1 MFDMKNKLKRF
12 INGNLKKFGLV
23 ISKRKPTIV
32 EISKEEELMIKI
44 SKKYSMTTEIRM
56 WALLNSLKKIYNEK
70 IDGDI
75 VECGIWKGG
84 NIILIKKFLDKNK
97 QNKKIYCYDT
107 FEGMKQTL
115 SVDSEISTGK
125 SADEI
130 ITNNKVYLCESSLEE
145 TKKNIRENVE
155 SFDNINFIKGKVED
169 TLIEEKNLPEKIS
182 ICRLDTDYYESTKVE
197 LQILYPRLEKGGVL
211 IVDDYGHWAGS
222 KKAID
227 EYFKDT
233 HVMKHYVDYA
243 CRLIVK
249 P

>member
-1 MFDMKNKLKRF
+1 MIDIKNKLKKF
-12 INGNLKKFGLV
+12 INSNLRKFGLV
-23 ISKRKPTIV
+23 ISKIKPTIV
-32 EISKEEELMIKI
+32 EISKEEELMIQI

-84 NIILIKKFLDKNK
+84 NIILIKNFLDKNK

-107 FEGMKQTL
+107 FEGMKDTL
-115 SVDSEISTGK
+115 SVDNELSTGK

-130 ITNNKVYLCESSLEE
+130 ITNNEAYLCKSSLEE
-145 TKKNIRENVE
+145 TKKNIEENVE
-155 SFDNINFIKGKVED
+155 SFDGINFIKGKVED
-169 TLIEEKNLPEKIS
+169 TLIKEKNLPEKIS
-182 ICRLDTDYYESTKVE
+182 ICRLDTDYYESTKIE
-197 LQILYPRLEKGGVL
+197 LEILYPRLEKGGVL

-222 KKAID
+222 KKAVD
-227 EYFKDT
+227 EYFKDIY
-233 HVMKHYVDYA
+233 VMKHYVDYA

-249 P
+249 L